1 MLRWYGAVEG
11 VGPDEKILLSLDSSE
26 VFEIC
31 ASFIS
36 PVFIFRLWLQW
47 CYNSQLLSHFWAS
60 QLLLLNSVET
70 FLMVRVLTWRW
81 VVVVVDDVWNLEPH
95 PFVQ

>member
-31 ASFIS
+31 ATFIS
-36 PVFIFRLWLQW
+36 LFFSSLFSGYGFNGATTVS
-47 CYNSQLLSHFWAS
+47 C
-60 QLLLLNSVET
+60 
-70 FLMVRVLTWRW
+70 
-81 VVVVVDDVWNLEPH
+81 
-95 PFVQ
+95 

>member
-31 ASFIS
+31 ATFIS
-36 PVFIFRLWLQW
+36 PVFIFR
-47 CYNSQLLSHFWAS
+47 
-60 QLLLLNSVET
+60 
-70 FLMVRVLTWRW
+70 
-81 VVVVVDDVWNLEPH
+81 
-95 PFVQ
+95 